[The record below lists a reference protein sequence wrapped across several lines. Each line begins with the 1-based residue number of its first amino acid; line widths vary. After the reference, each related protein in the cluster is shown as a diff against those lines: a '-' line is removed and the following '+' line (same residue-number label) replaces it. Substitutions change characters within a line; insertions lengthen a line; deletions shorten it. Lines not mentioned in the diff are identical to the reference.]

1 MAARVSPG
9 GTIRPPAPRRPGA
22 AAGRR
27 RAPSGASAPASGWRG
42 PPGRWRRR
50 QWAARGAGA
59 GVAGDRPGGAGGVG
73 EAEAERQAE
82 GRGLG
87 LDAGGERRLA
97 AEEAGAAGDVEDEAV
112 AARAVAF
119 LGHPGG
125 EAPGPAPERGAE
137 GLGAVRLVRPGDEG
151 GADGAGVPERHAAA
165 QPPDLGRA
173 REAGEDEALR
183 AGRRR
188 RRAAGRRG
196 RARPAAPARRRGGE
210 TTRRGCVGGT
220 WDSGRTIRG

>member
-1 MAARVSPG
+1 MGLLVDGVAG
-9 GTIRPPAPRRPGA
+9 G
-22 AAGRR
+22 
-27 RAPSGASAPASGWRG
+27 RG
-42 PPGRWRRR
+42 P
-50 QWAARGAGA
+50 GAGA

-151 GADGAGVPERHAAA
+151 GTDGAGVPERHAAA
-165 QPPDLGRA
+165 QPLDLGRA
-173 REAGEDEALR
+173 REAGEDEGSAPVGDDGERPVGEAGLGAQHPLGREAGKPQGEDASAGHGTR
-183 AGRRR
+183 A
-188 RRAAGRRG
+188 
-196 RARPAAPARRRGGE
+196 
-210 TTRRGCVGGT
+210 
-220 WDSGRTIRG
+220 RTIRG